1 MPKPDPPESPPPA
14 LPFSPQEAM
23 AFFQRM
29 WNPLGMP
36 MPGFPAVGQS
46 APAGTP
52 APEAPFLNPAMM
64 FPALDPAEIDRKI
77 GELRIIESW
86 LSMSLNMMQMSI
98 KTMELQKSSL
108 EAFAAAQAPAS
119 ARGKSGKGT
128 P

>member
-1 MPKPDPPESPPPA
+1 MPKPDPPESPQPS

-29 WNPLGMP
+29 WNPLGVP
-36 MPGFPAVGQS
+36 MPGFA
-46 APAGTP
+46 TP
-52 APEAPFLNPAMM
+52 ATAAAAGSAAPETPFINPALM

-77 GELRIIESW
+77 TELRVIESW

-108 EAFAAAQAPAS
+108 EAFAAAQTPS
-119 ARGKSGKGT
+119 GARGKSGKGA